1 MNYLR
6 LFLLTLIC
14 ATMLS
19 ACDTFQPSQLC
30 GDQTE
35 ANHQAFD
42 HIFTEMQLVNLD
54 GSNTEEDAEQT
65 GRVFDSPAVLSLS
78 LNSVQDTSLRLC
90 IFGAK
95 RNGEIVFDETLKLA
109 AGQES
114 IRLGEFE
121 KGPYI
126 IRVYADELLV
136 ENISFLIR

>member
-1 MNYLR
+1 MNFLR
-6 LFLLTLIC
+6 IALFMLIFG
-14 ATMLS
+14 TFVS

-35 ANHQAFD
+35 ADHQAFTL
-42 HIFTEMQLVNLD
+42 IFSELQLVNLD
-54 GSNTEEDAEQT
+54 GSLVEDDAEQP
-65 GRVFDSPAVLSLS
+65 GRVFDGPASLSLS
-78 LNSVQDTSLRLC
+78 LSSEQDTQLRLC

-95 RNGEIVFDETLKLA
+95 SNGEIVFDETFTVT

-121 KGPYI
+121 KGQYI

-136 ENISFLIR
+136 ENNSFQIK